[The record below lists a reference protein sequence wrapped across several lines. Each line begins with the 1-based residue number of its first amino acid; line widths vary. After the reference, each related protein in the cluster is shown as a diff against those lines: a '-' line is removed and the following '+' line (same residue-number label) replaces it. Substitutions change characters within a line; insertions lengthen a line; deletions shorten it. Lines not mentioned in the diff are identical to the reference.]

1 MEQVFFI
8 ADFHLGDHDVFTKD
22 ENGRRMNVN
31 VAVRDNWLLDM
42 WMSQVGKKD
51 CVYILGDLMAYR
63 GETGENLLSRLPG
76 KKYLIEG
83 NHDENLR
90 AFPGQFR
97 SVELMMNK
105 VFSPMVYPFLKE
117 RLNVTMCHYPMYSW
131 YRKPEGAVLLH
142 GHSHGNLDEFN
153 RNSLELKVDI
163 GVEGELFQSI
173 KRIPTLQDVY
183 EFFMAKAEAFGMPTL
198 ALYARYCYRFKE
210 ARYNLEYSSEID

>member
-51 CVYILGDLMAYR
+51 SVYILGDLMAYR

-90 AFPGQFR
+90 AFP
-97 SVELMMNK
+97 
-105 VFSPMVYPFLKE
+105 
-117 RLNVTMCHYPMYSW
+117 
-131 YRKPEGAVLLH
+131 
-142 GHSHGNLDEFN
+142 
-153 RNSLELKVDI
+153 
-163 GVEGELFQSI
+163 
-173 KRIPTLQDVY
+173 
-183 EFFMAKAEAFGMPTL
+183 
-198 ALYARYCYRFKE
+198 
-210 ARYNLEYSSEID
+210 

>member
-8 ADFHLGDHDVFTKD
+8 ADLHLGDHDVFTKD

-90 AFPGQFR
+90 AFPGQFCGTDDEQGLL
-97 SVELMMNK
+97 SDGLSFPQGKTECDDVSLSD
-105 VFSPMVYPFLKE
+105 VFVVQE
-117 RLNVTMCHYPMYSW
+117 TGRGRLASW
-131 YRKPEGAVLLH
+131 T
-142 GHSHGNLDEFN
+142 FTW
-153 RNSLELKVDI
+153 
-163 GVEGELFQSI
+163 QS
-173 KRIPTLQDVY
+173 R
-183 EFFMAKAEAFGMPTL
+183 
-198 ALYARYCYRFKE
+198 
-210 ARYNLEYSSEID
+210 

>member
-31 VAVRDNWLLDM
+31 VAMRDNWLLDM

-76 KKYLIEG
+76 EKYLIEG

-105 VFSPMVYPFLKE
+105 VFSDGLSIPQGKTECDDVSLSDVFVVQE
-117 RLNVTMCHYPMYSW
+117 AGRCRLASW
-131 YRKPEGAVLLH
+131 T
-142 GHSHGNLDEFN
+142 FTW
-153 RNSLELKVDI
+153 
-163 GVEGELFQSI
+163 QS
-173 KRIPTLQDVY
+173 R
-183 EFFMAKAEAFGMPTL
+183 
-198 ALYARYCYRFKE
+198 
-210 ARYNLEYSSEID
+210 

>member
-8 ADFHLGDHDVFTKD
+8 ADFH
-22 ENGRRMNVN
+22 
-31 VAVRDNWLLDM
+31 
-42 WMSQVGKKD
+42 
-51 CVYILGDLMAYR
+51 LGDLMAYR

-131 YRKPEGAVLLH
+131 YRKLIYTTNTVLPSPDPQ
-142 GHSHGNLDEFN
+142 G
-153 RNSLELKVDI
+153 
-163 GVEGELFQSI
+163 
-173 KRIPTLQDVY
+173 Y
-183 EFFMAKAEAFGMPTL
+183 
-198 ALYARYCYRFKE
+198 KE
-210 ARYNLEYSSEID
+210 QGCFP

>member
-117 RLNVTMCHYPMYSW
+117 RLSVTMCPIRCIRGTGS
-131 YRKPEGAVLLH
+131 
-142 GHSHGNLDEFN
+142 
-153 RNSLELKVDI
+153 LKVPSCFMDI
-163 GVEGELFQSI
+163 HMAISMNSI
-173 KRIPTLQDVY
+173 GTVWSLRRI
-183 EFFMAKAEAFGMPTL
+183 L
-198 ALYARYCYRFKE
+198 A
-210 ARYNLEYSSEID
+210 